1 MKLNLQLF
9 ASTYSTQKTEEKTQ
23 SSTQGGSTSTTKGGS
38 TSTTKGGSTSTTV
51 TNNAAGKVDK
61 ATEQKFNEYK
71 QGYKPSQTVT
81 DAQKYLQD
89 ILNKKP
95 GAFQSD
101 YQTQLDSLYDQVT
114 GREKFSY
121 DMNTDVL
128 YQQYKDMY
136 TKAGNKAMQDT
147 LGQASALTGGYDNS
161 YAQTAA
167 QQTYQDYLGSLND
180 KVPELYQMAYD
191 RYQQEGEELYRQFS
205 MASDMYGKDY
215 TQYRDNMADWQSDR
229 NFAQGMYQDER
240 NFDYNDFENMLNF
253 YQNEYWNQR
262 HAVSESE
269 TNQSHWSET
278 NENHWSETNQ
288 SNWSNTTGTSSST
301 STSSSSSSSG
311 GGGNG
316 GNGEKNDSA
325 TKSVS
330 TYDEANAYLT
340 SVGRGNTFL
349 RTKNEFYRSDELQAQ
364 FGKGSEGYV
373 NYLNYMCGLK

>member
-9 ASTYSTQKTEEKTQ
+9 ASTYSTQKTEEKTH
-23 SSTQGGSTSTTKGGS
+23 SSTQGGSTSTTTGGS

-51 TNNAAGKVDK
+51 TDNAAGKVDK
-61 ATEQKFNEYK
+61 LTEQKFNEYK
-71 QGYKPSQTVT
+71 QGYKPSQTVA

-101 YQTQLDSLYDQVT
+101 YKAQLDSLYDQVT
-114 GREKFSY
+114 GRDKFSY
-121 DMNTDVL
+121 DMNADVL

-136 TKAGNKAMQDT
+136 TKAGQKAMQDT

-191 RYQQEGEELYRQFS
+191 RYQQEGDDLYQQFS

-215 TQYRDNMADWQSDR
+215 TQYRDSMADWQSDR
-229 NFAQGMYQDER
+229 DYAQGMYEGER

-253 YQNEYWNQR
+253 YQQEYWNQR
-262 HAVSESE
+262 HAVSKSE
-269 TNQSHWSET
+269 TNESHWSET
-278 NENHWSETNQ
+278 NENHWSETNEN
-288 SNWSNTTGTSSST
+288 NWSNTTGTSSST
-301 STSSSSSSSG
+301 STTNSHSSSG
-311 GGGNG
+311 GGNG
-316 GNGEKNDSA
+316 GGSDSGNDNSA
-325 TKSVS
+325 KSVS
-330 TYDEANAYLT
+330 TYEEANAYLE

-349 RTKNEFYRSDELQAQ
+349 RTRNEFYRSDELQSK
-364 FGKGSEGYV
+364 FGKGKEGYI
-373 NYLNYMCGLK
+373 NYLNYMCGL